1 MASYTRHTLLSHQRR
16 GAQRCEARERPY
28 FSEGS
33 RKAVRLRICAVR
45 LVYELIVV
53 PRGLNQVIVSEH
65 ILVCTFNNTK
75 LVKSE
80 N

>member
-1 MASYTRHTLLSHQRR
+1 M
-16 GAQRCEARERPY
+16 
-28 FSEGS
+28 
-33 RKAVRLRICAVR
+33 RLRICAVR

-65 ILVCTFNNTK
+65 ILVCTSNNTK